1 MALTKEKIKS
11 VIDEFRVHAKDT
23 GNTSAQIALLSE
35 QILALTEHLKKCP
48 KDFAS
53 LQGLFK
59 MVGQRR
65 RLLGYL
71 KGENPDQYQKLISR
85 LDLRK

>member
-1 MALTKEKIKS
+1 MALTKEKIKTL
-11 VIDEFRVHAKDT
+11 IGEFRVHEKDT
-23 GNTSAQIALLSE
+23 GNTSQQIALLSE
-35 QILALTEHLKKCP
+35 QIQVLTGHLKQCP

-59 MVGQRR
+59 MVGHRR
-65 RLLGYL
+65 RLLHYI
-71 KGENPDQYQKLISR
+71 KNENPDQYQKLISR